1 MFKKSN
7 KQKLILKKNYSPNKD
22 IPEIIYP
29 KVSKKLKS
37 NNKTFNINN
46 SIKEKKNPKK
56 LSRISSAFLFRNYK
70 YFVQKSLKKNKNKN
84 SMIQVDQLN
93 ALLYKLKKYCN
104 ELLTYTKSKE
114 DNITHLKNILKE
126 NQIYLQKMTE
136 LQNIQSSEE
145 KKKKT

>member
-46 SIKEKKNPKK
+46 SINEKKNPKK
-56 LSRISSAFLFRNYK
+56 LSRIS
-70 YFVQKSLKKNKNKN
+70 
-84 SMIQVDQLN
+84 
-93 ALLYKLKKYCN
+93 
-104 ELLTYTKSKE
+104 
-114 DNITHLKNILKE
+114 
-126 NQIYLQKMTE
+126 
-136 LQNIQSSEE
+136 
-145 KKKKT
+145 